1 MEEKDFITKVLGKHS
16 DSWLNIYNV
25 YINIRA
31 ICIFIVGTVFA
42 SYDARMV
49 EENEYNG
56 GLSFFISNQYL
67 AWFVWF
73 FITIIM
79 MFACTLISKVII
91 SYLSDV
97 KQIRDKLK
105 SK

>member
-1 MEEKDFITKVLGKHS
+1 MYFYSG
-16 DSWLNIYNV
+16 N
-25 YINIRA
+25 
-31 ICIFIVGTVFA
+31 CFA

-56 GLSFFISNQYL
+56 GLSFLFQINIL
-67 AWFVWF
+67 HGLLV

-97 KQIRDKLK
+97 KQIRD
-105 SK
+105 S